1 MYIRR
6 WNKSIA
12 NLIALLYITVH
23 CCIRH
28 CCIML
33 WVRCGMNTS
42 HITTKKQHKAYQ
54 NQFTLNK
61 YHYELNHCHVKCSI
75 DVITWCSFSWD
86 DARDCNNN
94 KIQTFYMLAMIQI
107 YTTKH
112 HTHSARLCHQC
123 SQKLLDLFPFIITK
137 ARMVFYRTQEAVNH
151 TKNNT

>member
-54 NQFTLNK
+54 NQFTSNK

-86 DARDCNNN
+86 DARDCNN
-94 KIQTFYMLAMIQI
+94 KKSKHFTCWPWYR
-107 YTTKH
+107 YTPQSII
-112 HTHSARLCHQC
+112 HTQQDYVIGVLRNCWIF
-123 SQKLLDLFPFIITK
+123 FPL
-137 ARMVFYRTQEAVNH
+137 
-151 TKNNT
+151 

>member
-54 NQFTLNK
+54 NQFTSNK

-86 DARDCNNN
+86 DARDCKKKNPNILHVGHDTDIHHKASYTLS
-94 KIQTFYMLAMIQI
+94 KIM
-107 YTTKH
+107 
-112 HTHSARLCHQC
+112 S
-123 SQKLLDLFPFIITK
+123 S
-137 ARMVFYRTQEAVNH
+137 VFSETAGSFSLYNH
-151 TKNNT
+151 